1 MGADADKLAARCEEA
16 YLGVL
21 RVLVEMT
28 MDWGKENLLSN
39 LRTELSITNAK
50 HQELLKIALSEKQSG
65 GKAAKRSKPGAASRS
80 GKRKAPSG
88 DKRNRSRPSGS
99 KAKAGG
105 KLLQGINELVGTKVS
120 RWWPHEGGWVEAVI
134 TDYDPVKK
142 QHCVTY
148 NYGTKQEQWEWYDV
162 QNAAADECKVMNEKV
177 NLIGAPPAAGN
188 GEAQQLQAKAA
199 DLASK
204 EEELAAQLKALED
217 SDSDMSDTD

>member
-1 MGADADKLAARCEEA
+1 MGGDGALAARCEEA

-50 HQELLKIALSEKQSG
+50 HQDLLKIALSEKQSG

-134 TDYDPVKK
+134 TDYDPAKK
-142 QHCVTY
+142 EHCVTY

-177 NLIGAPPAAGN
+177 NLIGAPPVAGN
-188 GEAQQLQAKAA
+188 GEAQLQAKAA
-199 DLASK
+199 VLASK
-204 EEELAAQLKALED
+204 EEELAAQLQALED
-217 SDSDMSDTD
+217 SDSSDTD